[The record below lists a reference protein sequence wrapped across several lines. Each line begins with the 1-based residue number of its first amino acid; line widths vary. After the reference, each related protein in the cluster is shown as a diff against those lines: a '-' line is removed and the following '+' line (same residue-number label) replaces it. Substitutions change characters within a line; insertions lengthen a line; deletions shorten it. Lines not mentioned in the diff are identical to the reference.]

1 MASQHQADYDVIA
14 VGAGFSGLGLIHHMR
29 EAGLSIQVFD
39 KAPDIG
45 GTWAWNHYPGAAS
58 DSECY
63 YYCLTFSKEI
73 LQEWQWSVRYPGWE
87 ENLRYMH
94 FVADKCDMWPHLQLN
109 TEIVSADF
117 QESSG
122 LWLVKTGAGDEY
134 TCKYFVSAMGMISEP
149 VIPKFKGKE
158 NFKGACFHSAR
169 WPEGLDYA
177 GKRVGIIGAGAT
189 AVQMLPVT
197 AETAESVTVFQRT
210 ANFIMP
216 AVQKP
221 MTPEWEK
228 EIKENYDDIIAKC
241 RNHVFGMAF
250 DSPVGRTIADTPP
263 EEVQKILEEHWPRGS
278 FRFVFETFDDLL
290 GDPESNRVVG
300 DFVINK
306 MKERVKDPEIA
317 EMLTPKGYPFFAKR
331 PPLDHN
337 YFEAYNRDN
346 VKLVD
351 INDREPIVEFTE
363 TGIRTTENEYEFD
376 IIVLATG
383 FQAYTGAQE
392 ALPIRGRNGLLLRD
406 KWDAVSSS
414 ILGVFV
420 AEFPNLFM
428 ITGPQAPFANL
439 PTSIEQNITYIVDC
453 VKKMESEGY
462 DLCEPQQQAEDDWV
476 QHVAEIHEQTL
487 MAQGDKVHS
496 WMMGA
501 NLENRT
507 PRVLI
512 YFGGANVYYDLMRS
526 SVDSGFPEVQFEKLA
541 S

>member
-439 PTSIEQNITYIVDC
+439 PTSIEQNIMYIVDC

-462 DLCEPQQQAEDDWV
+462 DLCEPQQKAEDDWV

>member
-1 MASQHQADYDVIA
+1 MASQHDADHDVIA

-39 KAPDIG
+39 KASDIG
-45 GTWAWNHYPGAAS
+45 GTWAWNRYPGAAS

-73 LQEWQWSVRYPGWE
+73 LQEWKWSVRYPGWE

-94 FVADKCDMWPHLQLN
+94 FVADKCDMWPHIQLN

-149 VIPKFKGKE
+149 VTPKFKGMEK
-158 NFKGACFHSAR
+158 FKGACFHSAR

-177 GKRVGIIGAGAT
+177 GKRVGIIGSGAT
-189 AVQMLPVT
+189 TVQMLPVT

-290 GDPESNRVVG
+290 GDPESNRIVG

-392 ALPIRGRNGLLLRD
+392 ALPIRGRNGRLLRD
-406 KWDAVSSS
+406 KWDKVSSS

-462 DLCEPQQQAEDDWV
+462 DLCEPQQKAEDDWV

-501 NLENRT
+501 NIEDRA

>member
-73 LQEWQWSVRYPGWE
+73 LQEWKWSVRYPGWE

-94 FVADKCDMWPHLQLN
+94 FVADKCDMWPHIQLN

-177 GKRVGIIGAGAT
+177 GKRVGIIGSGAT
-189 AVQMLPVT
+189 TVQMLPVT

-462 DLCEPQQQAEDDWV
+462 DLCEPQQKAEDDWV
-476 QHVAEIHEQTL
+476 QHVADIHEQTL